1 MKISENENADH
12 AKTGE
17 IENLKKW
24 FSAAYTENEVEN
36 CSLYGK
42 RDEKRRFMAKRGLF
56 SPKRA

>member
-24 FSAAYTENEVEN
+24 FSAAYTKSEDEN

-42 RDEKRRFMAKRGLF
+42 
-56 SPKRA
+56 